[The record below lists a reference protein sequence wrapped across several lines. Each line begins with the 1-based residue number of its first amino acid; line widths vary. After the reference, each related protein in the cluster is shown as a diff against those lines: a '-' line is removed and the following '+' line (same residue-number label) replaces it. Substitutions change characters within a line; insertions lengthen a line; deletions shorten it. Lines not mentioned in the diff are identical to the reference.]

1 MLYHLLYPLANHFI
15 GFNVFRYVTFR
26 SVYAAVT
33 SFGLCLFLGGAVIAR
48 IRAAQLGEKIRQDGP
63 ASHSS
68 KAGTPTMG
76 GILILLTLVGSALL
90 WVRWDSK
97 FFWLAFFS
105 IVWFGALGF
114 VDDLI
119 KLKGIG
125 KSRGIPG
132 NWKLMIQFLGAILIV
147 YGYMDILPDEF
158 LFKTSITLPFFK
170 HPMNLDMLYPF
181 FAVLVIVSASNSV
194 NLTDGLDGLAIGCT
208 TFAAMA
214 FVVVTYVS
222 GNVKFSEYLKIIP
235 VPGAGELTVLC
246 AALVGAGLGFL
257 WFNAPPAQIFMGDTG
272 SLALGGLLGT
282 IAVMV
287 KQEILLIIVGGI
299 FVAEA
304 LSVIIQ
310 VTSFK
315 MSGKRVFKMAPLH
328 HHFELSGIPESKLIV
343 RFWIVAIILTLLTL
357 STLKLR

>member
-1 MLYHLLYPLANHFI
+1 MLYHLLYPLANKFI

-33 SFGLCLFLGGAVIAR
+33 SFGLCLFFGGAVIAR
-48 IRAAQLGEKIRQDGP
+48 MRAMQLGEKIRNDGP
-63 ASHSS
+63 ASHSV

-76 GILILLTLVGSALL
+76 GILIILAMVISDLL

-97 FFWLAFFS
+97 FFWLTLFS
-105 IVWFGALGF
+105 ILWFGGIGF
-114 VDDLI
+114 VDDLM
-119 KLKGIG
+119 KLLGNG
-125 KSRGIPG
+125 KSRGISSL
-132 NWKLMIQFLGAILIV
+132 WKFVAQIVGAIIIV
-147 YGYMDILPDEF
+147 GVYMYILPDDF
-158 LFKTSITLPFFK
+158 PLKTAITLPFFK
-170 HPMNLDMLYPF
+170 YPLNLDALYPF

-194 NLTDGLDGLAIGCT
+194 NLTDGLDGLAVGCT

-222 GNVKFSEYLKIIP
+222 GNVKFSEYLKIIS

-257 WFNAPPAQIFMGDTG
+257 WFNAHPAQIFMGDTG

-282 IAVMV
+282 IAVVV
-287 KQEILLIIVGGI
+287 KQEVLLIIVGGI
-299 FVAEA
+299 FVVEA

-310 VTSFK
+310 VVSFK
-315 MSGKRVFKMAPLH
+315 TRGKRVFKMAPLH
-328 HHFELSGIPESKLIV
+328 HHFELSGVPESKLIV
-343 RFWIVAIILTLLTL
+343 RFWIVAIVLTLLTL

>member
-1 MLYHLLYPLANHFI
+1 MLYHLLYPLASHFI

-33 SFGLCLFLGGAVIAR
+33 AFGICLFFGKGLIER
-48 IRAAQLGEKIRQDGP
+48 IRGLQLGEKIRQDGP
-63 ASHSS
+63 ASHSA
-68 KAGTPTMG
+68 KAGTPSMG
-76 GILILLTLVGSALL
+76 GVLVLFTLGLSSLL

-105 IVWFGALGF
+105 LLWYGAIGF
-114 VDDLI
+114 ADDLI

-132 NWKLMIQFLGAILIV
+132 SWKLILQTIGAIIIV
-147 YGYMDILPDEF
+147 GGYLSVLPDDF
-158 LFKTSITLPFFK
+158 MLKTSITLPFFK
-170 HPMNLDMLYPF
+170 HPMNLDVLYPF

-214 FVVVTYVS
+214 FVVVTYVA
-222 GNVKFSEYLKIIP
+222 GNVKFSEYLKIIT

-299 FVAEA
+299 FVVEA

-315 MSGKRVFKMAPLH
+315 MSGKRIFKMAPLH
-328 HHFELSGIPESKLIV
+328 HHFELSGVPESKLIV

>member
-33 SFGLCLFLGGAVIAR
+33 AFALCLLWGRSVIAR
-48 IRAAQLGEKIRQDGP
+48 IQAAQLGEKIRHDGP
-63 ASHSS
+63 AGHSS

-76 GILILLTLVGSALL
+76 GILILLTLALSGLL

-97 FFWLAFFS
+97 LFWVAFFALM
-105 IVWFGALGF
+105 WFGALGF
-114 VDDLI
+114 IDDLI

-132 NWKLMIQFLGAILIV
+132 SWKLILQGIGAIIIV
-147 YGYMDILPDEF
+147 GCYMYVLPDEF
-158 LFKTSITLPFFK
+158 ILKTSITLPFFK
-170 HPMNLDMLYPF
+170 HPLNLDTLYPF

-222 GNVKFSEYLKIIP
+222 GNVKFSEYLKIIQ
-235 VPGAGELTVLC
+235 VPGASELTVLC

-310 VTSFK
+310 VTSYK

-328 HHFELSGIPESKLIV
+328 HHFELSGVPESKLIV
-343 RFWIVAIILTLLTL
+343 RFWIIAIILTLLTL

>member
-1 MLYHLLYPLANHFI
+1 I
-15 GFNVFRYVTFR
+15 
-26 SVYAAVT
+26 
-33 SFGLCLFLGGAVIAR
+33 
-48 IRAAQLGEKIRQDGP
+48 
-63 ASHSS
+63 
-68 KAGTPTMG
+68 
-76 GILILLTLVGSALL
+76 
-90 WVRWDSK
+90 
-97 FFWLAFFS
+97 
-105 IVWFGALGF
+105 
-114 VDDLI
+114 
-119 KLKGIG
+119 
-125 KSRGIPG
+125 
-132 NWKLMIQFLGAILIV
+132 
-147 YGYMDILPDEF
+147 
-158 LFKTSITLPFFK
+158 
-170 HPMNLDMLYPF
+170 
-181 FAVLVIVSASNSV
+181 LVIVSASNSV

-222 GNVKFSEYLKIIP
+222 GNVKFSEYLKIIQ
-235 VPGAGELTVLC
+235 VPGASELTVLC

-328 HHFELSGIPESKLIV
+328 HHFELSGVPESKLIV
-343 RFWIVAIILTLLTL
+343 RFWIIAIILTLLTL

>member
-1 MLYHLLYPLANHFI
+1 
-15 GFNVFRYVTFR
+15 
-26 SVYAAVT
+26 
-33 SFGLCLFLGGAVIAR
+33 
-48 IRAAQLGEKIRQDGP
+48 
-63 ASHSS
+63 
-68 KAGTPTMG
+68 
-76 GILILLTLVGSALL
+76 
-90 WVRWDSK
+90 
-97 FFWLAFFS
+97 
-105 IVWFGALGF
+105 
-114 VDDLI
+114 
-119 KLKGIG
+119 
-125 KSRGIPG
+125 
-132 NWKLMIQFLGAILIV
+132 
-147 YGYMDILPDEF
+147 MD
-158 LFKTSITLPFFK
+158 T
-170 HPMNLDMLYPF
+170 LYPF
-181 FAVLVIVSASNSV
+181 FAILVIVSASNSV

-222 GNVKFSEYLKIIP
+222 GNVKFSEYLKIIT

-343 RFWIVAIILTLLTL
+343 SFWIVAIILTLLTL

>member
-1 MLYHLLYPLANHFI
+1 MLYHLLYPLVRYFTV
-15 GFNVFRYVTFR
+15 FNVFRYVTFR

-33 SFGLCLFLGGAVIAR
+33 AFGLSLLLGRAVIAR
-48 IRAAQLGEKIRQDGP
+48 IRSAQLGEKIRTDGP
-63 ASHSS
+63 AAHSA

-76 GILILLTLVGSALL
+76 GILILLTIAISGLL

-97 FFWLAFFS
+97 LFWVAFLA
-105 IVWFGALGF
+105 IVWFGFLGLL
-114 VDDLI
+114 DDLI

-132 NWKLMIQFLGAILIV
+132 GWKLILQFIGAILIV
-147 YGYMDILPDEF
+147 YGYLYVLPDDF
-158 LFKTSITLPFFK
+158 VCKTCVTLPFFK
-170 HPMNLDMLYPF
+170 HPLNLDVLYPF
-181 FAVLVIVSASNSV
+181 FAVLVIVGSSNSV

-222 GNVKFSEYLKIIP
+222 GNVKFSEYLKIIQ
-235 VPGAGELTVLC
+235 VPGASELTVLC

-287 KQEILLIIVGGI
+287 KQELLLIIVGGI
-299 FVAEA
+299 FVVEA

-315 MSGKRVFKMAPLH
+315 MSGKRVFRMAPLH
-328 HHFELSGIPESKLIV
+328 HHFELSGVPESKLIV
-343 RFWIVAIILTLLTL
+343 RFWIIAIILTLLTL

>member
-1 MLYHLLYPLANHFI
+1 M
-15 GFNVFRYVTFR
+15 YV
-26 SVYAAVT
+26 
-33 SFGLCLFLGGAVIAR
+33 
-48 IRAAQLGEKIRQDGP
+48 
-63 ASHSS
+63 
-68 KAGTPTMG
+68 
-76 GILILLTLVGSALL
+76 
-90 WVRWDSK
+90 
-97 FFWLAFFS
+97 
-105 IVWFGALGF
+105 
-114 VDDLI
+114 
-119 KLKGIG
+119 
-125 KSRGIPG
+125 
-132 NWKLMIQFLGAILIV
+132 
-147 YGYMDILPDEF
+147 LPDNF
-158 LFKTSITLPFFK
+158 LLKTSVTLPIFK
-170 HPMNLDMLYPF
+170 HPLNLDTLYPF

-214 FVVVTYVS
+214 FVVVTYIS
-222 GNVKFSEYLKIIP
+222 GNVKFSEYLKIIT
-235 VPGAGELTVLC
+235 VPGASELTVIC

-328 HHFELSGIPESKLIV
+328 HHFELSGVPESKLIV
-343 RFWIVAIILTLLTL
+343 RFWIIAIILTLLTL

>member
-33 SFGLCLFLGGAVIAR
+33 AFGLCLFWGRAVIAK
-48 IRAAQLGEKIRQDGP
+48 IQAAQLGEKIRKDGP
-63 ASHSS
+63 AAHSA

-76 GILILLTLVGSALL
+76 GILILLTLALSGLL

-97 FFWLAFFS
+97 FFWVAFFS
-105 IVWFGALGF
+105 LMWFGALGF
-114 VDDLI
+114 LDDLI

-132 NWKLMIQFLGAILIV
+132 SWKLILQGIGAIIIV
-147 YGYMDILPDEF
+147 GCYMYVLPDEF
-158 LFKTSITLPFFK
+158 ALKTSITLPFFK
-170 HPMNLDMLYPF
+170 HPLNLDTLYPF

-222 GNVKFSEYLKIIP
+222 GNAKFSEYLKIIP
-235 VPGAGELTVLC
+235 VPGAGELTVVC

-328 HHFELSGIPESKLIV
+328 HHFELSGVPESKLIV
-343 RFWIVAIILTLLTL
+343 RFWIIAIILTLLTL

>member
-33 SFGLCLFLGGAVIAR
+33 AFGLCLLWGRSVIAR
-48 IRAAQLGEKIRQDGP
+48 IQAAQLGEKIRKDGP
-63 ASHSS
+63 AGHSA

-76 GILILLTLVGSALL
+76 GILILLTLALSSLL

-97 FFWLAFFS
+97 FFWVAFFS
-105 IVWFGALGF
+105 LVWFGTLGF
-114 VDDLI
+114 LDDLI

-132 NWKLMIQFLGAILIV
+132 SWKLILQTMGGIV
-147 YGYMDILPDEF
+147 IVGCYMYVLPDEF
-158 LFKTSITLPFFK
+158 ALKTSITLPFFK
-170 HPMNLDMLYPF
+170 HPLNLDTLYPF

-222 GNVKFSEYLKIIP
+222 GNVKFSEYLKIIQ
-235 VPGAGELTVLC
+235 VPGASELTVVC

-328 HHFELSGIPESKLIV
+328 HHFELSGVPESKLIV

>member
-33 SFGLCLFLGGAVIAR
+33 SFGLCLFLGGAVIAKM
-48 IRAAQLGEKIRQDGP
+48 RAAQLGEKIRTDGP
-63 ASHSS
+63 ASHSA

-76 GILILLTLVGSALL
+76 GILILVALMTSALL

-97 FFWLAFFS
+97 FFWVALFS
-105 IVWFGALGF
+105 IVWFGGLGF
-114 VDDLI
+114 IDDFW
-119 KLKGIG
+119 KLVGTG

-132 NWKLMIQFLGAILIV
+132 SWKFIFQIIGAIIIV
-147 YGYMDILPDEF
+147 GCYMAMLPDEF
-158 LFKTSITLPFFK
+158 HLNTSITLPFLK
-170 HPMNLDMLYPF
+170 HPLDLGVLYPF
-181 FAVLVIVSASNSV
+181 LAVLVIVSSSNAV

-208 TFAAMA
+208 TFASMA
-214 FVVVTYVS
+214 FVVVTYVV
-222 GNVKFSEYLKIIP
+222 GNVKFSEYLKIIN
-235 VPGAGELTVLC
+235 VPGASELTVLC

-257 WFNAPPAQIFMGDTG
+257 WFNATPAQIFMGDTG
-272 SLALGGLLGT
+272 SLAMGGLIGT

-287 KQEILLIIVGGI
+287 KQEALLFIVGFI
-299 FVAEA
+299 FVVEA
-304 LSVIIQ
+304 ASVIAQ

-315 MSGKRVFKMAPLH
+315 MRGKRIFKMAPIH
-328 HHFELSGIPESKLIV
+328 HHFELSGVPEAKIVV
-343 RFWIVAIILTLLTL
+343 RFWIIAIILTLLTL

>member
-1 MLYHLLYPLANHFI
+1 MLYHLLYPLASKFI

-33 SFGLCLFLGGAVIAR
+33 SFGLCLFFGGAVIAR
-48 IRAAQLGEKIRQDGP
+48 MRAMQLGEKIRNDGP

-76 GILILLTLVGSALL
+76 GILIIMAMVISDLL

-97 FFWLAFFS
+97 FFWLTLFS
-105 IVWFGALGF
+105 ILWFGGIGF
-114 VDDLI
+114 VDDLM
-119 KLKGIG
+119 KLLGNG
-125 KSRGIPG
+125 KNRGISSL
-132 NWKLMIQFLGAILIV
+132 WKLMAQIVGAIIIV
-147 YGYMDILPDEF
+147 GFYMYILPDDF
-158 LFKTSITLPFFK
+158 ALKSSITLPFFK
-170 HPMNLDMLYPF
+170 YPLNLDALYPF

-194 NLTDGLDGLAIGCT
+194 NLTDGLDGLAVGCT

-222 GNVKFSEYLKIIP
+222 GNVKFSEYLKIIS

-257 WFNAPPAQIFMGDTG
+257 WFNAHPAQIFMGDTG

-282 IAVMV
+282 IAVVV
-287 KQEILLIIVGGI
+287 KQEVLLIIVGGI
-299 FVAEA
+299 FVVEA

-310 VTSFK
+310 VVSFK
-315 MSGKRVFKMAPLH
+315 TRGKRVFKMAPLH
-328 HHFELSGIPESKLIV
+328 HHFELSGVPESKLIV
-343 RFWIVAIILTLLTL
+343 RFWIVAIVLTLLTL